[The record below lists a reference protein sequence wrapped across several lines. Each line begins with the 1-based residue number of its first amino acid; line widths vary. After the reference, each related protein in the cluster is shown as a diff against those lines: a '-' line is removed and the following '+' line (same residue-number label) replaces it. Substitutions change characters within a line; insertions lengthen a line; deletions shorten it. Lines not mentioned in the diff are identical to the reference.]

1 MAHSEQVQAAWVAID
16 AANREDPTIVT
27 VRGETG
33 PKEILHAE
41 LMTTWLERLRPDA
54 SDALLVAARGHHLR
68 RWTVPR
74 STYPSGRAGY
84 LKWRKQL
91 HNQHATELGAIM
103 QAAGFDNATISST
116 QSLVRKEGLNR
127 AEPGADVQILEDAL
141 CLVFLETQF
150 TDLAARLD
158 PATLPGVI
166 VKTVHKMSPAG
177 VALIGEVPLG
187 AGAQRQLAEALA
199 RDTVQRYLDALAA
212 FEWSAL
218 AATLA
223 PNVHRIGPYGDEVH
237 GDDTYAAFLQ
247 TTVTGL
253 SGYALEVVR
262 IAADGGTVTVELNET
277 VDDGGGR
284 LRTDEC
290 VVFDVTDGR
299 LVRVAVYLRASTRS
313 ENGG

>member
-103 QAAGFDNATISST
+103 QAAGFDDATIAAT
-116 QSLVRKEGLNR
+116 QSLVRKDGLNR

-158 PATLPGVI
+158 PETLPGVI

-177 VALIGEVPLG
+177 VALIGAVPLG
-187 AGAQRQLAEALA
+187 PGAQRQLAEALA

-212 FEWSAL
+212 FDWAAL
-218 AATLA
+218 ASTLA

-262 IAADGGTVTVELNET
+262 IAADGGTVTVELHET
-277 VDDGGGR
+277 VDDGDGR

-290 VVFDVTDGR
+290 VVFDVTDSR
-299 LVRVAVYLRASTRS
+299 IARVAVYLRASTRQ
-313 ENGG
+313 ENGD